1 MPGAGNGATAAAA
14 ASAACPTGRGAV
26 STIDQRDIQA
36 AWLEYSRAAE
46 YAHDPHALVGAE
58 LSFFGPAGLCP
69 ACAGTPESAG
79 AAEAA
84 AAVAPPRHSAEH
96 LFDPGAAAA
105 GTLQRSALER
115 GLLAADAR
123 DILSIFSISSKPAII
138 AGHGATCCLRNS
150 GLYLPGAGRRVGET
164 CEQLWAQL
172 KPLTSVTRYMAKPN
186 YLDCIDDFLR
196 FVAAAR
202 LAEFVPFMVEQHRS
216 LVRKL
221 EECRSRY
228 TDLVAAAGRQGLTE
242 MMSAAVDACGP
253 ADVAAPVALDAA
265 AARLKLLVDYVVD
278 APGSDAVQLLPAVW
292 TEAEVTKLFKDGPH
306 HRGAGAAAL

>member
-115 GLLAADAR
+115 GLLAGAR
-123 DILSIFSISSKPAII
+123 SDVLS
-138 AGHGATCCLRNS
+138 
-150 GLYLPGAGRRVGET
+150 
-164 CEQLWAQL
+164 AQL
-172 KPLTSVTRYMAKPN
+172 RLVPTRCWPQ
-186 YLDCIDDFLR
+186 
-196 FVAAAR
+196 
-202 LAEFVPFMVEQHRS
+202 EFVPFMVEQHRS